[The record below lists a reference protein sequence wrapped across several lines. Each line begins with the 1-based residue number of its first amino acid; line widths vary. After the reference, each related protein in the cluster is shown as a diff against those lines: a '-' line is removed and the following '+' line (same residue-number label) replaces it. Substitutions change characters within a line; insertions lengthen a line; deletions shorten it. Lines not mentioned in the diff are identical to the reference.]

1 MRLFHHDSTLYISVG
16 CESHSLHARSPDF
29 DITVMELGGDPA
41 PMDVFPG
48 VQVVPIVIYPIE
60 SDSQSSE

>member
-1 MRLFHHDSTLYISVG
+1 MRLFHHNSTLYISVG
-16 CESHSLHARSPDF
+16 CESHSLYVRSPDF
-29 DITVMELGGDPA
+29 DITVMELGSDSSPI
-41 PMDVFPG
+41 DVFPG

>member
-29 DITVMELGGDPA
+29 DITVMELSSDPA

-60 SDSQSSE
+60 RDSQSSE